1 MRIVGY
7 IEHPNL
13 KITVFKMDNKTSIKF
28 ETGMYEQT
36 YKFREMD
43 ELNNMEKIKELVD
56 GEFVNNVLSEF
67 QRMHQYKNNAL
78 SSFLPK
84 EEEDEFE
91 EII

>member
-7 IEHPNL
+7 VEHPTL
-13 KITVFKMDNKTSIKF
+13 KITVFQMDNKLSIKF

-36 YKFREMD
+36 YKFRATD
-43 ELNNMEKIKELVD
+43 ELKTLEQIKTLVEGD
-56 GEFVNNVLSEF
+56 FVNNVLAEF
-67 QRMHQYKNNAL
+67 QKMHQFKNDAL
-78 SSFLPK
+78 SKFLPQ

>member
-1 MRIVGY
+1 MRIIGY

-43 ELNNMEKIKELVD
+43 ELNNMEKIKEM
-56 GEFVNNVLSEF
+56 VNNSFVKNVLTEF
-67 QRMHQYKNNAL
+67 QKMHQFKNSAL
-78 SSFLPK
+78 SNISQK
-84 EEEDEFE
+84 EAEEEFE

>member
-1 MRIVGY
+1 
-7 IEHPNL
+7 
-13 KITVFKMDNKTSIKF
+13 MDNKTSIKF

-56 GEFVNNVLSEF
+56 GEFVNNVLTEF
-67 QRMHQYKNNAL
+67 QRMHQFKNNAL
-78 SSFLPK
+78 SNFLPK

>member
-7 IEHPNL
+7 VEHPNL
-13 KITVFKMDNKTSIKF
+13 KITVFQMDNKISIKF

-43 ELNNMEKIKELVD
+43 ELKNMEQIKKLVD
-56 GEFVNNVLSEF
+56 GEFANNVLNEF
-67 QRMHQYKNNAL
+67 QKMHQFKNNAL
-78 SSFLPK
+78 GNFLPK

>member
-13 KITVFKMDNKTSIKF
+13 KITVFKMDNKISIKF

-36 YKFREMD
+36 YKFREM
-43 ELNNMEKIKELVD
+43 ESLNNMEQIKELVN
-56 GEFVNNVLSEF
+56 GAFVHNVLNEF
-67 QRMHQYKNNAL
+67 QRMHQFKNNAL
-78 SSFLPK
+78 SSFLPQ

>member
-43 ELNNMEKIKELVD
+43 QLNNMEQIKELVND
-56 GEFVNNVLSEF
+56 EFTNNILTEF
-67 QRMHQYKNNAL
+67 QKMHQFKNNAL
-78 SSFLPK
+78 SNFLPK